1 MIKNNNTLA
10 ILALSTIFTLS
21 ACQEAED
28 KKAPMVMQTQQ
39 TTQSAA
45 VECIKPTNAENA
57 AQSSAR
63 VDAGS
68 AANAGKFDINKLP
81 LISTNIGNFPYISVP
96 DGFII
101 RDSKK
106 NGVETGYTKFNDFN
120 KLIMY
125 TGDSFFDAEG
135 KMAVLKVN
143 GRNNKESFNQ
153 YKFDKSVDSYLEGIG
168 AVRIFKGQIPNA
180 KLKELN
186 KENSSTV
193 YDHITGDPWNK
204 DPVRHYVLNH
214 TKGKIMF
221 QAWSNSAQGEIGVI
235 ELEGFKQTIQAPTAS
250 QIQKDI
256 EATGK
261 AILHINFDTNKASLK
276 EDGDAVVAE
285 IVKVLQAN
293 PALKISVKGYTD
305 NEGNQEHN
313 LLLSKY
319 RSAAVAS
326 AIVLSGVDSNRLTSE
341 GLGASNPIG
350 DNTTEA
356 GRAMN
361 RRVELVKQL

>member
-1 MIKNNNTLA
+1 MIKNNNILA
-10 ILALSTIFTLS
+10 IFALSTIFTLS

-28 KKAPMVMQTQQ
+28 KKAPIAMQAQQ
-39 TTQSAA
+39 STA
-45 VECIKPTNAENA
+45 VECIKPANTENA
-57 AQSSAR
+57 AQSSASL
-63 VDAGS
+63 ASNS
-68 AANAGKFDINKLP
+68 AINAGEFDINKLP
-81 LISTNIGNFPYISVP
+81 LVSTNIGNFPYISVP

-106 NGVETGYTKFNDFN
+106 NGVETGYTKFNDFH

-125 TGDSFFDAEG
+125 TGESFFDAEG

-143 GRNNKESFNQ
+143 GRNNKENFNQ

-193 YDHITGDPWNK
+193 YDHITGDPWNS
-204 DPVRHYVLNH
+204 DPLRHYVLNH

-221 QAWSNSAQGEIGVI
+221 QVWSNSAQGEIGVI

-326 AIVLSGVDSNRLTSE
+326 AIVLSGVDSSRLTSE

-350 DNTTEA
+350 DNTTET